1 MCNIKLSPFMFNFM
15 HLFHVSIL
23 HSSFHNSSFP
33 VNTDRSYETMNK
45 RMNTLIEHNVWYTY
59 NVNSSVACCSVQIS
73 RLEPVINL
81 RRSKLL
87 RFLLWSALSSL
98 LDASNFT
105 AWSKKC
111 IGLVNTVELNPPPP
125 RSPPSPSHTFLTK
138 CISQCHLK
146 NNLKQGYRIR

>member
-125 RSPPSPSHTFLTK
+125 PVPSLPKRHFFNKMYFSMPFK
-138 CISQCHLK
+138 
-146 NNLKQGYRIR
+146 KQLEARV